1 MKNLKPM
8 NSKSGLIMKLLESDR
23 YLNKNKQHNSIQLE
37 RKDFTL
43 TIKSR
48 SNNKLQSLTALGLF
62 KGKIQLQKRME
73 IRAVKIIQLSLT
85 PNFRSIFCL
94 RKIMKLNLLLLDKF
108 LKQVIMY

>member
-48 SNNKLQSLTALGLF
+48 SNNKL
-62 KGKIQLQKRME
+62 
-73 IRAVKIIQLSLT
+73 
-85 PNFRSIFCL
+85 
-94 RKIMKLNLLLLDKF
+94 
-108 LKQVIMY
+108 